1 MPLLAHL
8 DVPDLVFQQPA
19 KRSDSTQ
26 LPVAMGTLSLDV
38 LFPATANADRPSG
51 SKATVLLFADATV
64 PAHLAA
70 ISARMTQLEDSPIH
84 IVVVSNNPAVV
95 RTSLRP
101 EVQKVFYSDESLFS
115 SALKTFRISR
125 GIPSWLVYDHH
136 GQFRGRGLYDSDA
149 IGYFV
154 RQAVAADSSYSSEY
168 LVRLASQHFG
178 SPATIVSGQPEQ
190 TQAVILLGK
199 FNTGCGEYLMISAVS
214 KLVKQG
220 QMSAVVL
227 PFEDIS
233 TQEAQRL
240 IGNLRLPMAVAVP
253 EPSQRALWMDLRAK
267 FGLGSVNGSVLF
279 LNSGK
284 VIGAAIRPSEV
295 LKRAKS

>member
-1 MPLLAHL
+1 
-8 DVPDLVFQQPA
+8 
-19 KRSDSTQ
+19 
-26 LPVAMGTLSLDV
+26 MGTLSLDV

-136 GQFRGRGLYDSDA
+136 GQ
-149 IGYFV
+149 FV